1 MSEIKI
7 NAALV
12 SAYLACGVMPRE
24 RTAFEGVSF
33 TPPAGQ
39 SWARITDMP
48 SGREP
53 AAFGGANPVE
63 RTGIL
68 QVDLFHPKNTGTG
81 PILTDVDKAMSF
93 YTPGKR
99 LDYEG
104 QKVLIRKAERAQL
117 RTDGPWQS
125 IAISI
130 YYTAWIFP
138 G

>member
-39 SWARITDMP
+39 SWARLTDLP

-63 RTGIL
+63 RTGVM
-68 QVDLFHPKNTGTG
+68 QVDLFYPKGTGTG
-81 PILTDVDKAMSF
+81 APLNDVDRAMAF
-93 YTPGKR
+93 YVPGKR
-99 LDYEG
+99 LEYEG
-104 QKVLIRKAERAQL
+104 QKVLIRKAERSQL
-117 RTDGPWQS
+117 RTDELWQS

-130 YYTAWIFP
+130 FYTAWIFP

>member
-1 MSEIKI
+1 MYTTLYTTTKMVFLGAHQVCLETLHAPSRK
-7 NAALV
+7 
-12 SAYLACGVMPRE
+12 
-24 RTAFEGVSF
+24 
-33 TPPAGQ
+33 
-39 SWARITDMP
+39 SWARITDLP

-53 AAFGGANPVE
+53 AAFGGANPAE

-104 QKVLIRKAERAQL
+104 QKVLIRKAERSQL